1 MRLSLIIVLLSVIA
15 SAVFSA
21 PAVPLRGTLKD
32 VAVESSSSSSSSSS
46 STSTAAPKKVSRNSA
61 REGGVDGEEGKDQE
75 NSEGD
80 TGSEKDDQQTGGGV
94 SGVGGAGGSSPEA
107 GTDDQKT
114 EASGGSK
121 EEEEDEEDG
130 TSGNTSSAD
139 TSAAATQT
147 PSTPATT
154 GATSEETTTS
164 KEECGTSFVMWFG
177 EGTPVTTMKCGD
189 YTIVYAPVKGNANPE
204 PRYVSGEVKSVT
216 FSNSDSTVKINIDGK
231 EFSTLSTDSSSPSKP
246 SEGDSEEESKIKS
259 RSKRSLQEEEGS
271 GSSETM
277 STVDL
282 FSFTLNGGKRIEVA
296 VPSSSETGKRD
307 KYSLVADDKTFYT
320 GSNSGTDS
328 GIYKLDESGNLV
340 DKDNN
345 VLLKDA
351 GSSAFGFRY
360 IIPSVFAIFAA
371 FFML

>member
-46 STSTAAPKKVSRNSA
+46 TSTAAPKKVSRNSA
-61 REGGVDGEEGKDQE
+61 REGGVDSEEGKDQE
-75 NSEGD
+75 SSDSD
-80 TGSEKDDQQTGGGV
+80 TGSEKDDQQNGGGGGT
-94 SGVGGAGGSSPEA
+94 GVGAGGSPGSS
-107 GTDDQKT
+107 DQQT
-114 EASGGSK
+114 ETAGGSSDK
-121 EEEEDEEDG
+121 AEEDDEENN
-130 TSGNTSSAD
+130 TMASSNTS
-139 TSAAATQT
+139 AATQT

-154 GATSEETTTS
+154 GATSEETTTTP

-204 PRYVSGEVKSVT
+204 PRYVSGEVKSGT

-246 SEGDSEEESKIKS
+246 SEGDSEEESRIKS